1 MDVQLEAEGAWLESR
16 GGDRIPVHG
25 TCSIGRS
32 PQSTIVLDSPKVS
45 RRHALIN
52 AQNVGEMWLIDLGS
66 SNGTFLNRRRVHQPL
81 RLCDGDEITI
91 HEATFT
97 FRQPEQLTEEMRTVM
112 AQQTIRETANIP
124 VWLLLADIENFTGLS
139 RSMVSERVA
148 TLVGRWVATCK
159 EVIEGARGEIDK
171 YLGDGFLAY
180 WCDEEKTVSHVAAAL
195 AKLRQLQNAEP
206 VFRVV
211 LHYGLVASGG
221 LRSMGEE
228 TLMGR
233 EVIFVFRMEKL
244 AGSLGTHLLVSE
256 AAKEKLAAHITAEP
270 MGTHDLKGFDR
281 RFAFYRPIIDAEP
294 SDATVTWRDD
304 KRARSD
310 H

>member
-1 MDVQLEAEGAWLESR
+1 VSFEEEGAWLEAR
-16 GGDRIPVHG
+16 NGERIPIHR

-32 PQSTIVLDSPKVS
+32 PQSSIVLDSAKVS

-52 AQNVGEMWLIDLGS
+52 AQNVGELWLIDLGS
-66 SNGTFLNRRRVHQPL
+66 SNGTFLNRRRVHQPV
-81 RLCDGDEITI
+81 RLCDMDQITI
-91 HEATFT
+91 HDTTYT
-97 FRQPEQLTEEMRTVM
+97 FRQPEQISEELRTVM
-112 AQQTIRETANIP
+112 AQQTIRETANVP
-124 VWLLLADIENFTGLS
+124 VWLLLADIENFTRLS

-159 EVIEGARGEIDK
+159 EIIEGQRGEIDK

-180 WCDEEKTVSHVAAAL
+180 WCDEEGAAENVL
-195 AKLRQLQNAEP
+195 GGITRLRQLQAMEP
-206 VFRVV
+206 RFRVV
-211 LHYGLVASGG
+211 LHHGLVSSGG

-228 TLMGR
+228 SLIGR

-244 AGSLGTHLLVSE
+244 AGSLGALLMVSQ
-256 AAKEKLAAHITAEP
+256 AAKEKLAPLVGCEPLGAHE
-270 MGTHDLKGFDR
+270 LKGFDGQH
-281 RFAFYRPIIDAEP
+281 AFYRPAVHVEP

-304 KRARSD
+304 KPGRSD